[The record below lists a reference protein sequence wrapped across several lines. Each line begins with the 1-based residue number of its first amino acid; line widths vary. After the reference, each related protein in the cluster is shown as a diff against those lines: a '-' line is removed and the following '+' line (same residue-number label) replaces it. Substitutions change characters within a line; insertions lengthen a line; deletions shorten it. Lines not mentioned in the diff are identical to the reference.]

1 MTNGYSDDFI
11 LEFLKGRDVAI
22 VGLSPDKGKP
32 SYAVA
37 AYLKKRG
44 YNIFPVY
51 PKAEEILGFKV
62 AKSLKDI
69 PAVDTL
75 VIFRK
80 SEAVESVVKE
90 ALECKCANRIW
101 VQLGIFSPNA
111 KRLCMDSQI
120 PYIENRCIAIE
131 HERLL

>member
-11 LEFLKGRDVAI
+11 REFLKARDIAI

-37 AYLKKRG
+37 AYLKKKG

-62 AKSLKDI
+62 AKTLKDI
-69 PAVDTL
+69 PTVDTL

-90 ALECKCANRIW
+90 AVEYQCAHRIW

-111 KRLCMDSQI
+111 QRICADHQI
-120 PYIENRCIAIE
+120 PYVENRCIAIE